1 MSMLCSTRLFG
12 VFRPASRDERIDETR
27 LSLQIPG
34 QLHAGAA
41 ESRSAARHR

>member
-12 VFRPASRDERIDETR
+12 VFRPSRDERIDETR